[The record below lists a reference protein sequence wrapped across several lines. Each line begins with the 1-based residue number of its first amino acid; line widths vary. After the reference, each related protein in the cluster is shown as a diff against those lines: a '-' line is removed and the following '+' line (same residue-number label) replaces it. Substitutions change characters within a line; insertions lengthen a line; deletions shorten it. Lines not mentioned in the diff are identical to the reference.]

1 MIKFF
6 RKIRKN
12 LLMEN
17 RAERLENVM
26 WIFLVNEPAC
36 RVGFKTY

>member
-12 LLMEN
+12 LLNEGKITLYLKY
-17 RAERLENVM
+17 AIGFIIALQ
-26 WIFLVNEPAC
+26 VNNKNE
-36 RVGFKTY
+36 YSY